1 VAERLPQPP
10 GGGGYRKKGPNING
24 SINKN
29 KNKKRYIY
37 IYIYIYVYIEINKKY
52 IFPASPWN
60 SFSIYDLSFII
71 RLILLKFVLVLY
83 KNSISRLLD

>member
-1 VAERLPQPP
+1 MSGRTTTPATG

-29 KNKKRYIY
+29 KNKKR
-37 IYIYIYVYIEINKKY
+37 YIYIYVYIEINKKY